1 MELHEAPSKYEKVI
15 HYDEAKETQVRL
27 VVNSFRGIEYMHVRK
42 YFLDFDEEWRA
53 GREGVAMPLDLSNS
67 RELFAGLI
75 EILSLAESKDIPEE
89 FFKDYLDEMYK

>member
-1 MELHEAPSKYEKVI
+1 MDLHEAPYKYEKVI

-27 VVNSFRGIEYMHVRK
+27 VVNEFRGIEYLHVRK

-75 EILSLAESKDIPEE
+75 EILSLAESKEILEE
-89 FFKDYLDEMYK
+89 FFKDYIDEMYK

>member
-1 MELHEAPSKYEKVI
+1 MELHEVPYKYEKVI

-27 VVNSFRGIEYMHVRK
+27 VVNEFRGVEYLHVRK
-42 YFLDFDEEWRA
+42 YFLDFEEEWRA

-75 EILSLAESKDIPEE
+75 EILSLAESKDILEE
-89 FFKDYLDEMYK
+89 FFKDYIDEMYK

>member
-1 MELHEAPSKYEKVI
+1 MELHEAPYKYEKVI

-27 VVNSFRGIEYMHVRK
+27 VVNEFRGVEYLHVRK
-42 YFLDFDEEWRA
+42 YFLDFEEEWRA

-75 EILSLAESKDIPEE
+75 EILSLAESKDILEE
-89 FFKDYLDEMYK
+89 FFKDYIDEMYK

>member
-1 MELHEAPSKYEKVI
+1 MELHEAPYKYEKVI

-27 VVNSFRGIEYMHVRK
+27 VVNEFRGVEYLHVRK
-42 YFLDFDEEWRA
+42 YFLDFEEEWRA

-75 EILSLAESKDIPEE
+75 EILSLAESKDILEE

>member
-1 MELHEAPSKYEKVI
+1 
-15 HYDEAKETQVRL
+15 
-27 VVNSFRGIEYMHVRK
+27 MHVRK

-75 EILSLAESKDIPEE
+75 EILSLAESKAYQRISCW
-89 FFKDYLDEMYK
+89 